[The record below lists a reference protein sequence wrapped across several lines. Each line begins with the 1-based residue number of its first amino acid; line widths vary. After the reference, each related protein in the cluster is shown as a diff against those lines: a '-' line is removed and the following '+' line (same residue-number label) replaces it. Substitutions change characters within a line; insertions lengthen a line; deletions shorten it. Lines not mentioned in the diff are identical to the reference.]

1 MLTGSV
7 ARNNDTVAEYE
18 RIMAALLQAVHPAK
32 LDVMNAQRLALAV
45 TKFEKDAVALQAT
58 DDSKASPTVSDFLTF
73 KSDRGT
79 ESHQSR
85 QQGSSSWKRS
95 QAWPQNLVTIS
106 SSTT

>member
-58 DDSKASPTVSDFLTF
+58 DDSKASPTVSGFLTF
-73 KSDRGT
+73 WSGRETDN
-79 ESHQSR
+79 HQSR
-85 QQGSSSWKRS
+85 QLGNLSWKRS
-95 QAWPQNLVTIS
+95 QAWPQNSVTIS